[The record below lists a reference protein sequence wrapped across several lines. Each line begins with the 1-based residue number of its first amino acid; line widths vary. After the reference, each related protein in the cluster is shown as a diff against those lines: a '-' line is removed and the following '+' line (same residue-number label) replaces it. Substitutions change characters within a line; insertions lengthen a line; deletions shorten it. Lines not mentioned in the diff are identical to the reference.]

1 MALSHRVERIAEQI
15 REELSQILAT
25 EVSDPGVGLVTIT
38 RVKVTADLSLARAYW
53 TVLGEGKER
62 TDTAKALNRAVPY
75 LRHLLSQRLTL
86 RRAPELKF
94 QYDESVA
101 AHDRIERIIHDL
113 HVEREEH
120 PELNALVDTP
130 AEPTPASPPAVK
142 LTVLPAASDASAV
155 PEQSPAAAD
164 AKRDEPAQ

>member
-62 TDTAKALNRAVPY
+62 TETAKALNRAVPY

-142 LTVLPAASDASAV
+142 VTVPAASNAPAGPD
-155 PEQSPAAAD
+155 QSPAAAD

>member
-130 AEPTPASPPAVK
+130 AAPTPANPPAVK
-142 LTVLPAASDASAV
+142 VTVPSPGDAPAV
-155 PEQSPAAAD
+155 PDQSPAAAD